1 MSSRSEY
8 AATLGAMFG
17 RAATGIKLGLDN
29 MRAAL
34 ALFGDPHQRIKHV
47 VVAGTNGKGSTSTLI
62 ADALRY
68 SDHKVGHYT
77 SPHLLRFTERIR
89 VDGAE
94 VDSGRV
100 VELYAAIA
108 SAERRLP
115 QPLTFFEVATLM
127 AFQVF
132 AEDNVDLAV
141 LEVGLGG
148 RLDAVNVVDRV
159 LSVITPIGIDHER
172 YLGSTLSAIASEK
185 AGIIAR
191 DTPCVSA
198 PQDPIVWDVLEA
210 QARTMN
216 AQLLQAPPFPSTQP
230 AGTYQRVNVATAAAA
245 LQMLRRAGFG
255 VGVDHLARACREFR
269 WPGRYQWLGDVLLD
283 GAHNGH
289 GVEAL
294 LAALDNDS
302 QARGRPM
309 HLVAT
314 VLADKDP
321 AMVLE
326 PLVKRAASVQIVPV
340 GSIRSRSIADLRTLG
355 HPVVGGISQAL
366 AEAGRCAASDSGFV
380 LVAGSLFIV
389 ADALA
394 VLTGAPRD
402 PPIDG

>member
-8 AATLGAMFG
+8 AATLGAMFC
-17 RAATGIKLGLDN
+17 RAATGIKLGLDT

-34 ALFGDPHQRIKHV
+34 AEFGNPHERVKHV

-62 ADALRY
+62 AEALRHA
-68 SDHKVGHYT
+68 DHKVGHYT

-89 VDGAE
+89 VGGAE
-94 VDSGRV
+94 LDPGRV
-100 VELYAAIA
+100 VALYAAIA

-115 QPLTFFEVATLM
+115 QPLSFFEVATLM
-127 AFQVF
+127 AFLVF
-132 AEDNVDLAV
+132 AEDRVDIAV

-172 YLGSTLSAIASEK
+172 YLGSTLSAIATEK
-185 AGIIAR
+185 AGIIQR
-191 DTPCVSA
+191 DVPVVAA
-198 PQDPIVWDVLEA
+198 PQEPVVWDVLEA
-210 QARTMN
+210 QARVMN
-216 AQLLQAPPFPSTQP
+216 AQLLQAPPFPSTSP
-230 AGTYQRVNVATAAAA
+230 PGTYQRVNVATAAAA

-255 VGVDHLARACREFR
+255 VGVDHLTRACREFK

-294 LAALDNDS
+294 LTALENDP
-302 QARGRPM
+302 QARGRSL

-321 AMVLE
+321 AVVLD
-326 PLVKRAASVQIVPV
+326 PLTKRATSVQLVPV
-340 GSIRSRSIADLRTLG
+340 GSTRSRSAAELRTFG
-355 HPVVGGISQAL
+355 HQVAGGISQAL
-366 AEAGRCAASDSGFV
+366 AEAGRQASADGGFV
-380 LVAGSLFIV
+380 LVAGSLFLV